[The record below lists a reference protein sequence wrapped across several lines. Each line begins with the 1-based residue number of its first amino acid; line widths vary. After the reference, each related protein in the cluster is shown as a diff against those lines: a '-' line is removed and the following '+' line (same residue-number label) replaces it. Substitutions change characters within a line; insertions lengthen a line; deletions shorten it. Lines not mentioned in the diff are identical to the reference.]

1 LSTPHATSDP
11 PLSAATAEALLAQ
24 VASVGEVSGHLP
36 AGLRA
41 AADETD
47 SWRLASALRRV
58 AGEVERGRPL
68 DDVIAGATRRLP
80 AHLAG
85 LIRGA
90 QRTGSLGPVLAQ
102 WLENR
107 RATRVHW
114 SAVISSL
121 AYPTI
126 TLFIAIL
133 LYILSAIF
141 IVRPFCE
148 MIVEFGIN
156 APVNIKVLYWLSTT
170 GLNLFFVVSSALAAI
185 LVLLRLVGG
194 RVAWSWML
202 TQLPIIGPTW
212 HWSGAADALRSLGL
226 LVEHRIPLPEALE
239 LAGRGASDAYVGRLL
254 GDLSGRITAGT
265 PLFLAI
271 LQQRGLPLSV
281 VPLVRW
287 GEQTGL
293 LGESL
298 ASAAEM
304 LEGRLRARSLL
315 LVQVLPPLILIV
327 VVLLILSFVSL
338 VFGTMFTVLQG
349 LS

>member
-1 LSTPHATSDP
+1 MSTPDANSDP
-11 PLSAATAEALLAQ
+11 LLSAATAEALLAQ

-58 AGEVERGRPL
+58 AGDVEQGRPL

-80 AHLAG
+80 PHLAG

-121 AYPTI
+121 TYPAV
-126 TLFIAIL
+126 TLAVSIL
-133 LYILSAIF
+133 IYILFAIYV
-141 IVRPFCE
+141 VRPMCLMLE
-148 MIVEFGIN
+148 EFGLKV
-156 APVNIKVLYWLSTT
+156 PVNIKVLYWLSTT
-170 GLNLFFVVSSALAAI
+170 GLELFFVVSSALAVI

-202 TQLPIIGPTW
+202 SQLPVIGPTW
-212 HWSGAADALRSLGL
+212 HWTGAADALRSLGL

-239 LAGRGASDAYVGRLL
+239 LAGRGASDAYVGHLL
-254 GDLSGRITAGT
+254 SNLSGRVTAGT

-298 ASAAEM
+298 TSAAEM
-304 LEGRLRARSLL
+304 LEGRLRLRSHL
-315 LVQVLPPLILIV
+315 LVQILPPLILVFDAI
-327 VVLLILSFVSL
+327 LILSFISL
-338 VFGTMFTVLQG
+338 VFGTTFVLIQG